1 MRARIADERS
11 NELQRCRLLRRT
23 SAHNPAPVFV
33 GEHREVLHRLH
44 ISPTGQ
50 RFPRAWDVDVPPG
63 TFNAALEALTIACSS
78 AFSIAAA
85 LHAKAT
91 AATSPID
98 KMRAYL
104 IGSLRRLESD
114 GARYFDPR
122 APVEKV
128 NEPRLILKL
137 SRWFCW
143 AAEPGTWSR
152 CPLSRFTDG

>member
-1 MRARIADERS
+1 MIDRGVV
-11 NELQRCRLLRRT
+11 L
-23 SAHNPAPVFV
+23 PGVKVF
-33 GEHREVLHRLH
+33 
-44 ISPTGQ
+44 
-50 RFPRAWDVDVPPG
+50 PP
-63 TFNAALEALTIACSS
+63 
-78 AFSIAAA
+78 AA

-104 IGSLRRLESD
+104 IGSLRRLESE

-128 NEPRLILKL
+128 NGPRLILKL